1 MKRLVY
7 IILYVVLAASAQVR
21 VTGRVIDLQNKPV
34 SDASNKEVWDY
45 ANSFVTFNRF
55 TLNTLAYYKGRIL
68 NLPFS
73 MNTFHQIWGVVR
85 PEEANYVLSGVLK
98 LLEMN

>member
-1 MKRLVY
+1 M
-7 IILYVVLAASAQVR
+7 LAASAQVR

-68 NLPFS
+68 NLPFN

-85 PEEANYVLSGVLK
+85 PEEANYVLSRVLK